1 MIILHKFNDFSLA
14 LLSVASIKRSRHS
27 FGSTKPGRLLVSTTL
42 SPHLVFRRL
51 VAHCA
56 LSAVRLP

>member
-27 FGSTKPGRLLVSTTL
+27 FGSTTGSVPGIDN
-42 SPHLVFRRL
+42 
-51 VAHCA
+51 
-56 LSAVRLP
+56 VRLP